1 LRRAGLRKARDGA
14 QAHGQKKNEERG
26 EEHRAW
32 LAELHA
38 TILCLLTRW
47 RQEKDLTARGIYT

>member
-38 TILCLLTRW
+38 FIFRLPMGR
-47 RQEKDLTARGIYT
+47 RQEKDLTARGICT